1 MEATDAAVAI
11 ERSAVARF
19 ALEYWR
25 AAAAAAAFDRR
36 TAVLPLQI
44 KLLLGITSQKHIGKK
59 NMQEQRTPVLKI
71 FILNV
76 ARCVPDDN
84 GVAIIA
90 LGDGS
95 SGSQSSGA
103 DRPGSEGCGCR

>member
-36 TAVLPLQI
+36 TAVLPLQT
-44 KLLLGITSQKHIGKK
+44 KLLPGITSRQKKYAWYAYKYVH
-59 NMQEQRTPVLKI
+59 THTYKI
-71 FILNV
+71 STRI
-76 ARCVPDDN
+76 
-84 GVAIIA
+84 
-90 LGDGS
+90 
-95 SGSQSSGA
+95 
-103 DRPGSEGCGCR
+103 